1 MKNISSISKLIIPY
15 IESNYLKINKNKE
28 VLFIENN
35 KNDINLNFWKNI
47 FPQWENETFD
57 IFDRFLQKDKIFIDI
72 GGWIGTTCIYSSRKS
87 KYVYVVEA
95 DYMSCVDLSNNC
107 KINCDNVTIISNAIF
122 NESNKTMLFGVNKF

>member
-1 MKNISSISKLIIPY
+1 M
-15 IESNYLKINKNKE
+15 KINKNKE